1 MRSAPPAPDFGASSR
16 AIPAPLGLALA
27 VSVAIHVLLIFGVV
41 FRMPRPQVDK
51 NIIPPLKVVLVN
63 AKTQDRP
70 RHADALAQAN
80 LDRGGDSAAK
90 REATSPLP
98 ALESNAQM
106 IQLAQREAR
115 MRALERQAE
124 QLLTQIHSR
133 ASLDAQAAGTGQR
146 SPAAQVLDRPDAA
159 DDPLRV
165 ARLEAQIAREWS
177 QYQSRPRIAFVGAR
191 TRQYVFARYVD
202 DWVNKVERVGNL
214 NYPENA
220 KRRKLHGSLLL
231 SAYIRPDG
239 TVERVEINRSSGSRT
254 LDADAERIVRLA
266 APYESFPA
274 KARARYDLLMITRT
288 WTFTHR
294 DVLAT
299 SAGDGRP

>member
-1 MRSAPPAPDFGASSR
+1 MRSAPLAPDFGASPR
-16 AIPAPLGLALA
+16 AIPAPLVLALA
-27 VSVAIHVLLIFGVV
+27 VSVAMHALLIFGVV
-41 FRMPRPQVDK
+41 FRMPRPHVAK
-51 NIIPPLKVVLVN
+51 NVIPPLKVVLVN

-80 LDRGGDSAAK
+80 LDRGGDSTAK

-98 ALESNAQM
+98 ALESNVQM

-133 ASLDAQAAGTGQR
+133 ASLDAQAAGTGQHA
-146 SPAAQVLDRPDAA
+146 PAARVLDRPDAA

-165 ARLEAQIAREWS
+165 ARLEAQISREWS
-177 QYQSRPRIAFVGAR
+177 QYQSRPRIAFIGAR

-266 APYESFPA
+266 APYEPFPA
-274 KARARYDLLMITRT
+274 QARARYDLLMITRT
-288 WTFTHR
+288 WTFTHT

-299 SAGDGRP
+299 SADSGRP